1 MLQNSGEDGINSL
14 PTRQESL
21 IFCILLA
28 LKDSLM
34 LSTSYLKHSNE
45 SVDLIVTDLLG
56 CTPLH
61 IAC

>member
-28 LKDSLM
+28 LKDNLM

-45 SVDLIVTDLLG
+45 SVTDLLG